1 MCAAHGIGIRHA
13 RRALTAE
20 GQLACAI
27 ERAASHQHRT
37 GAMTRE
43 DMAKICITTRES
55 VSGTLSAWSKDGI
68 VELRARRILLR
79 DPRRLRD
86 LIQGPDR

>member
-1 MCAAHGIGIRHA
+1 
-13 RRALTAE
+13 
-20 GQLACAI
+20 
-27 ERAASHQHRT
+27 
-37 GAMTRE
+37 
-43 DMAKICITTRES
+43 MAKICITTRES